1 MLEGVKKILFRV
13 PALQEAWSRIRAR
26 DFERTYAARRDG
38 YARRAEERGL
48 VYRES
53 ESVAAIRD
61 RLARRRHPPPRRRV
75 GEVHTFAFVPRISW
89 HASLIPDLRELG
101 PVTEFDYAALGYD
114 WFEFYRQDARAARRR
129 REMNNRALA
138 ALQDAQARRHVDWM
152 FVYASG
158 LEVHADFLR
167 AVTEELGI
175 PVVNMCLDDKQSW
188 TGPMLDGQRPGQVDI
203 GSACDVSWTS
213 ARVACEWYLVEG
225 ARPIYLPEGF
235 DASLFR
241 PLDVAR
247 DIPVSFIGGAYGF
260 RPAVIRYLSR
270 RGVHL
275 QVFGEGWN
283 TRSLTPDEQV
293 AVLNRST
300 VNLGMGGIVHSEAIT
315 NLKGR
320 DFEIPGAGGGV
331 YLTSFN
337 PDLAQHFEVGR
348 EILCYR
354 NREEMVELIRHSLK
368 NPDESR
374 AIARRARE
382 RSLREH
388 RWIHRYRRVLE
399 ILGIFDDEHP
409 APSTGRRPA
418 AESGRAS

>member
-1 MLEGVKKILFRV
+1 MLEGIKKILFRV
-13 PALQEAWSRIRAR
+13 PALQEAYTRLRAR
-26 DFERTYAARRDG
+26 DFERTYATRRDD
-38 YARRAEERGL
+38 YARRAADRGL
-48 VYRES
+48 EYREADTI
-53 ESVAAIRD
+53 AAIRE
-61 RLARRRHPPPRRRV
+61 RLARRRHAPQRRRP

-89 HASLIPDLRELG
+89 HASLLPDLRELG

-129 REMNNRALA
+129 REMNARALA
-138 ALQDAQARRHVDWM
+138 ALQDAQAKRHIDWM

-158 LEVHADFLR
+158 LEVHVDFLR

-203 GSACDVSWTS
+203 GPACDVSWTS

-225 ARPIYLPEGF
+225 ARPICLPEGY

-241 PLDVAR
+241 PLDLAR

-260 RPAVIRYLSR
+260 RPSVVRHLSR
-270 RGVHL
+270 RGVPL
-275 QVFGEGWN
+275 QVFGEGWH
-283 TRSLTPDEQV
+283 TRSLTPEEQV
-293 AVLNRST
+293 GVINRSV
-300 VNLGMGGIVHSEAIT
+300 VNLGMGGIVNSESIT

-320 DFEIPGAGGGV
+320 DFEIPGTGGGV

-337 PDLAQHFEVGR
+337 PDLAQHFDVGR

-354 NREEMVELIRHSLK
+354 NREEMVELIRHTLK
-368 NPDESR
+368 HPEDSR
-374 AIARRARE
+374 EMARRARE

-388 RWIHRYRRVLE
+388 RWLHRYRRVLE
-399 ILGIFDDEHP
+399 ILGILDGETRAP
-409 APSTGRRPA
+409 AAGRRPA
-418 AESGRAS
+418 AESGRPS

>member
-1 MLEGVKKILFRV
+1 MLERLKKALFRV

-26 DFERTYAARRDG
+26 DFERTYASRRDE

-48 VYRES
+48 VYQEADV
-53 ESVAAIRD
+53 VAAVRD
-61 RLARRRHPPPRRRV
+61 RLARRGAAPRRRKP
-75 GEVHTFAFVPRISW
+75 GEVHTFTFVPRISW
-89 HASLIPDLRELG
+89 HASLLPDLRELG

-129 REMNNRALA
+129 REMNSRALA
-138 ALQDAQARRHVDWM
+138 ALQDAHARRRVDWM

-158 LEVHADFLR
+158 LEAHVDFLR
-167 AVTEELGI
+167 AVTEEIGI

-203 GSACDVSWTS
+203 GPAFDLSWTS

-247 DIPVSFIGGAYGF
+247 DIPASFIGGAYGF
-260 RPAVIRYLSR
+260 RPAVVRYLRR
-270 RGVHL
+270 RGIPL
-275 QVFGEGWN
+275 QVFGDGWN
-283 TRSLTPDEQV
+283 TRSLTPEEQV
-293 AVLNRST
+293 GVINRSA
-300 VNLGMGGIVHSEAIT
+300 VNLGMGGVVHSETIT

-337 PDLAQHFEVGR
+337 PDLARHFDVGR

-354 NREEMVELIRHSLK
+354 NREEMVELIRQALK
-368 NPDESR
+368 HPEESR
-374 AIARRARE
+374 EIARRARE

-388 RWIHRYRRVLE
+388 RWLHRYRRVLE
-399 ILGIFDDEHP
+399 ILGILDDELRAP
-409 APSTGRRPA
+409 AAGRRPA
-418 AESGRAS
+418 AESGRPS